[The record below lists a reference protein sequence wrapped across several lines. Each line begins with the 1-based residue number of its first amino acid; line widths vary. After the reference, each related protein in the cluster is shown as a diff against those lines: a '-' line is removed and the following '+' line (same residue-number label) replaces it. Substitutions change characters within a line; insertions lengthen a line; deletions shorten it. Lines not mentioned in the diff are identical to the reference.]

1 MDSPKKQPVLRTV
14 CLTRSGQEQYLLEE
28 IKNRPQSFKLSSAHS
43 NLIAAQVI
51 EIVHNAHE
59 DLTALPLFF
68 AAQTLPDP
76 QAIEAQSISNWANSI
91 VQALIERFGDAPPN
105 WCLHIFEPKAVE
117 TGKQYARQ
125 LRIQEGVIELLK
137 QRRRSYLRSLLPQC
151 TAEATLVQVLTVSA
165 TQGFISFSDGSLRDL
180 YGAAI
185 SPNLAG
191 YTEVADDKRPPSRA
205 FKKLREAL
213 EVFRLEVRRGERAV
227 DLGACPGGWT
237 YVLRELGAQVTAIDR
252 SPLAPQFNRDRGIE
266 FIAGNALTWRPA
278 TAVDWMVCDVI
289 TPPTNTAAILKGW
302 ITAKL
307 CANFCVTVKFKG
319 APDIKTLLD
328 IAAFLKLNTAW
339 CDARQ
344 LTHNKNELTIVG
356 RI

>member
-14 CLTRSGQEQYLLEE
+14 CLTRPGQERYLLEE
-28 IKNRPQSFKLSSAHS
+28 IKNRPQSFELNSAHS
-43 NLIAAQVI
+43 NLIVAQVI

-68 AAQTLPDP
+68 SAQTLPDP
-76 QAIEAQSISNWANSI
+76 QAIEAQSISNWANAI
-91 VQALIERFGDAPPN
+91 MQALIERFGEASPN

-125 LRIQEGVIELLK
+125 LRIQEGVIDLLK
-137 QRRRSYLRSLLPQC
+137 QRRRSYLRSLLPEC
-151 TAEATLVQVLTVSA
+151 ADSTTLVQVLTVSP
-165 TQGFISFSDGSLRDL
+165 TQGFISFSDKALRDL

-191 YTEVADDKRPPSRA
+191 YTEIADDKRPPSRA

-213 EVFRLEVRRGERAV
+213 EVFRLDVRRGERAV

-266 FIAGNALTWRPA
+266 FIAGNALTWRPK

-319 APDIKTLLD
+319 APDVKTLLD